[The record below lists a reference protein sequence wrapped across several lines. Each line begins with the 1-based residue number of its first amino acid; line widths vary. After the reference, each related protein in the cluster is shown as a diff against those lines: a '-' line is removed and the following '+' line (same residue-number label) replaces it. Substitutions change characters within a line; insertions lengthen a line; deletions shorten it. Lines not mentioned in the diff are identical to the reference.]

1 MSQEKGERY
10 FELFKTWESTM
21 SDGDF
26 ADIVYPSTGKLN
38 RGQVKKLSGV
48 SGEAIKNNSKVKKA
62 LDELENRL
70 RKKGVLPPLTELG
83 KQVDSS
89 PKKYDNTANRNLL
102 DSKRVTVLEAEN
114 IELKAK
120 VKELDA
126 KRMAVLEAE
135 NIELKAKVKKL
146 EIKLE
151 RFGEL
156 SETVS
161 EMGFMPR

>member
-1 MSQEKGERY
+1 M
-10 FELFKTWESTM
+10 
-21 SDGDF
+21 
-26 ADIVYPSTGKLN
+26 
-38 RGQVKKLSGV
+38 
-48 SGEAIKNNSKVKKA
+48 
-62 LDELENRL
+62 
-70 RKKGVLPPLTELG
+70 
-83 KQVDSS
+83 DSS

-102 DSKRVTVLEAEN
+102 DSKRVAVLEAEN

-161 EMGFMPR
+161 EMGFLPR

>member
-38 RGQVKKLSGV
+38 RGQIKKLSGV
-48 SGEAIKNNSKVKKA
+48 SGEAIKNNSKVKDA
-62 LDELENRL
+62 LEALEDRL
-70 RKKGVLPPLTELG
+70 RKKGILPPLSETG
-83 KQVDSS
+83 KKAQNT

-102 DSKRVTVLEAEN
+102 DSKRVAVLEAEN

-120 VKELDA
+120 VKEL
-126 KRMAVLEAE
+126 EG
-135 NIELKAKVKKL
+135 
-146 EIKLE
+146 KLE

-156 SETVS
+156 SQTVS